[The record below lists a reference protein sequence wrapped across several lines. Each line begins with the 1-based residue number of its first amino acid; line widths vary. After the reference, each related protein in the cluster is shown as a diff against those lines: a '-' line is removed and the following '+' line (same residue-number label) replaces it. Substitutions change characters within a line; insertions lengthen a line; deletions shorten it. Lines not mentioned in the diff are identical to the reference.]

1 MLRFEDCYLD
11 KEKQSILDM
20 RLLKIAIQDNRLDID
35 TFN

>member
-1 MLRFEDCYLD
+1 LGCENCFLD

-20 RLLKIAIQDNRLDID
+20 RLLKVAIEDERLDID